1 MYNFNLSII
10 LPINDDFEL
19 SFYEMYVKFIVID
32 LDVLKRRF
40 LFQFIQ
46 LVVIFSCFDGCF
58 NLLMKE
64 RRVCTLTKLYLPLN
78 FVTCEI
84 LLVLVRD

>member
-1 MYNFNLSII
+1 MQRKLCCWIY
-10 LPINDDFEL
+10 
-19 SFYEMYVKFIVID
+19 VID

-46 LVVIFSCFDGCF
+46 LGVIFSCFDGCF

-78 FVTCEI
+78 FITCEI